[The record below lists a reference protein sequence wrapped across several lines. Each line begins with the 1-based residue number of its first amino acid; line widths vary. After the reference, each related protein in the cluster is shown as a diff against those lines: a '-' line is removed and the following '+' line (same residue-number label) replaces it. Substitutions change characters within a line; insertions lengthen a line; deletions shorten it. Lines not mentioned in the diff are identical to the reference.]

1 MLTSLLAT
9 LLTLGSSLTPSLG
22 EVRVRAKSQKSLAD
36 RPLRVEVLRGLELR
50 RSGSQ
55 DVAEALEE
63 HTGVEIVRSFAG
75 AGVSLMGLD
84 PKHVLVLVDGQRVPG
99 QVDGTTDLSRLPIDR
114 VERIEV
120 HKGPGSSVFGSD
132 ALGGVVNVVTRR
144 AERAIEGSGR
154 VERHSLG
161 GSDLRARLAT
171 RGEAHDLALGAGW
184 RQAPAYDLTPGDVGT
199 SGAAFDTLD
208 VDARGGLALGELDVR
223 ANVEWMR
230 RATDGVDL
238 SATGAVFDRRNRT
251 ETLALGAELEAPLLG
266 GEARGVLR
274 ASSWADAFLYD
285 QRLSTALDRR
295 EDALERLGEAD
306 LSWRRALGE
315 AATFTVGA
323 AGLAQGLSSP
333 RLDGGASVRGRV
345 GAYARAAWRPTAWL
359 DLEPSVRV
367 DVDTQFGV
375 QPAPGLALRAR
386 PADGLTLRVG
396 WGLGFRAPS
405 FRELLL
411 RFENVG
417 AGYLVEG
424 TPTLR
429 PERSH
434 GFTAGAEVALGRYV
448 SVEVGGY
455 LNLLGDLIDVRSL
468 GAAAPGQPAR
478 FGYVN
483 VASARTMG
491 AEVSVRFGRFAG
503 LSLELG
509 YALLFAEDLTLGR
522 PLEGRPTHRL
532 TPRLSYRA
540 PRLETD
546 ISVRAALVGA
556 RPYFV
561 ARDADGALDD
571 LERAAPYATLDVRI
585 QQPMGEHLSLVVGA
599 DNLLDA
605 GDPVRLPIAPRR
617 VHLGLDA
624 RF

>member
-1 MLTSLLAT
+1 MLPPLLAT
-9 LLTLGSSLTPSLG
+9 LLTLGSSLAPSLG
-22 EVRVRAKSQKSLAD
+22 DVQVRAKRPKNVMD
-36 RPLRVEVLRGLELR
+36 RPLRVEVLRGSELR
-50 RSGSQ
+50 RAGHQ

-63 HTGVEIVRSFAG
+63 HTGVEVVRSFAG
-75 AGVSLMGLD
+75 AGVRLMGLD

-120 HKGPGSSVFGSD
+120 QKGPGSSVYGSD
-132 ALGGVVNVVTRR
+132 ALGGVVNIVTRR
-144 AERAIEGSGR
+144 AERALEGSGR

-199 SGAAFDTLD
+199 SGAAFDTVD
-208 VDARGGLALGELDVR
+208 VDARGGLTLGDVEVR
-223 ANVEWMR
+223 TNVEWMR

-251 ETLALGAELEAPLLG
+251 ETIAVGAELTSALLG

-306 LSWRRALGE
+306 LSWRRALGDG
-315 AATFTVGA
+315 ATLTVGA

-333 RLDGGASVRGRV
+333 RLDAGESLRGRV
-345 GAYARAAWRPTAWL
+345 GVYARAAWAPRPGL

-386 PADGLTLRVG
+386 PIEGLTLRVG

-424 TPTLR
+424 NPSLR

-434 GFTAGAEVALGRYV
+434 GFTAGAELALGRYL
-448 SVEVGGY
+448 SLELGGY
-455 LNLLGDLIDVRSL
+455 LNLLGDLIDVRSQDP
-468 GAAAPGQPAR
+468 AAPGQPAR

-491 AEVSVRFGRFAG
+491 AEVSLRFGRWAG
-503 LSLELG
+503 LSLDLG
-509 YALLFAEDLTLGR
+509 YTLLFAEDLTLGR

-540 PRLETD
+540 PRLQTD
-546 ISVRAALVGA
+546 VSVRAAIVGA

-561 ARDADGALDD
+561 ARGADGALDD
-571 LERAAPYATLDVRI
+571 LEHAAPYATLDVRI
-585 QQPMGEHLSLVVGA
+585 EQPMGEHLALVVGA